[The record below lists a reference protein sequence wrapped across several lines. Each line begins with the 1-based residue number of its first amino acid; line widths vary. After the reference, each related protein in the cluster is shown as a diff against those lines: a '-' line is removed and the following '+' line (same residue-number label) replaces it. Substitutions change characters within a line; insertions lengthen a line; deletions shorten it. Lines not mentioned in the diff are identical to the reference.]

1 MIGKRHILKI
11 KINDNWIFLMLVVFT
26 TVFPLELESRLHYFS
41 IIITTDTSPAQIGS
55 SRT

>member
-11 KINDNWIFLMLVVFT
+11 KINDNWIFLILVVFT
-26 TVFPLELESRLHYFS
+26 IVFPLELESRLHYFS